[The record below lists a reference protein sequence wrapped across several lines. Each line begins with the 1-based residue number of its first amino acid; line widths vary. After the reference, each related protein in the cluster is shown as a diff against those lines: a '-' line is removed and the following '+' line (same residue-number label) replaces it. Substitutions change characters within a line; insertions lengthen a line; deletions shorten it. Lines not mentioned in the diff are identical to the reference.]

1 MLHQDPLA
9 ARVIAVLTQRLG
21 IPPEAVTLTAQLA
34 EDLGVDSVD
43 AVELVVALEQHFD
56 ITLPETVLT
65 DVKTVQDVVDLVREH
80 FVVPSEEAP
89 DRVG

>member
-1 MLHQDPLA
+1 
-9 ARVIAVLTQRLG
+9 VIAVLTQRLG

-56 ITLPETVLT
+56 ITLPETVLA

-80 FVVPSEEAP
+80 GVVTSEEAP